1 MAAVINT
8 NMASLQAQNQLSRT
22 TASLNNT
29 IQQLSSGLRVNSAAD
44 DASGY
49 SISKNMDSVIRGS
62 TVAIRNANDA
72 ISFSQTASGALESL
86 SNLLGR
92 MRELATQS
100 ANQAN
105 GVVNSTLLQTE
116 FASLKAEVT
125 RTIDSTKFN
134 SVSTFGA
141 TTFNFQIGSG
151 TSSSLDQV
159 ALTTTALSAAA
170 TLASGTTYIIG
181 AGNTGVKL
189 GAQLVKAAEAAA
201 AVSGATGLSVRAAVE
216 AAALAITVHASDT
229 GTMTEAE
236 KAALVTEINSITATA
251 ATSNA
256 ATVLA
261 SVRGVYGNVAADGT
275 YTISAVT
282 GGSIAAGTLKSV
294 ALTSALGA
302 EEALAGTASSNSTA
316 AITQIDAAITAVNTE
331 AATHGAFQNK
341 LGFVTDNLSS
351 LIQTT
356 TAAKSRIVD
365 TDFAAQ
371 TAQLSKYQIL
381 QQAGT
386 AMLAQANQMGSNVLT
401 LLK

>member
-72 ISFSQTASGALESL
+72 ISFSQTATGALESL

-92 MRELATQS
+92 MRELAAQS

-105 GVVNSTLLQTE
+105 GITNSELLQTE

-125 RTIDSTKFN
+125 RTINSTKFN
-134 SVSTFGA
+134 SVNTFA
-141 TTFNFQIGSG
+141 ASTFNFQIGSG
-151 TSSSLDQV
+151 TSASLDQV
-159 ALTTTALSAAA
+159 SLTTTALSAAA
-170 TLASGTTYIIG
+170 TLAAGTTYIIG

-201 AVSGATGLSVRAAVE
+201 AVSGATGLSVRNAVE
-216 AAALAITVHASDT
+216 EAALAITVHASDT
-229 GTMTEAE
+229 GTLTEAE
-236 KAALVTEINSITATA
+236 KATLVNEINSITATA

-261 SVRGVYGNVAADGT
+261 SVRGVYGNVASDGT
-275 YTISAVT
+275 YTLSALT
-282 GGSIAAGTLKSV
+282 GGTIAAGTLKSV
-294 ALTSALGA
+294 ALTAALGA
-302 EEALAGTASSNSTA
+302 TEALAGTASQNSTA

-341 LGFVTDNLSS
+341 LGFVTSNLSS
-351 LIQTT
+351 LIETT
-356 TAAKSRIVD
+356 SAAKSRIMD

>member
-29 IQQLSSGLRVNSAAD
+29 IQQLSSGLRVSSAAD

-49 SISKNMDSVIRGS
+49 AISKNMDSVIRGS

-105 GVVNSTLLQTE
+105 GVVNSALLQTE
-116 FASLKAEVT
+116 FASLKAEIT

-170 TLASGTTYIIG
+170 TLASGTTYIID

-189 GAQLVKAAEAAA
+189 GAQLVKAAETAA

-216 AAALAITVHASDT
+216 AAALAITVHASNT
-229 GTMTEAE
+229 GTLTETE
-236 KAALVTEINSITATA
+236 KATLVTEINSITATA

-256 ATVLA
+256 TTVLA

-275 YTISAVT
+275 YTVSAVT

-294 ALTSALGA
+294 ALTTALGA
-302 EEALAGTASSNSTA
+302 EEALAGTASSNSTT
-316 AITQIDAAITAVNTE
+316 AINQIDAAITAVNTE

-341 LGFVTDNLSS
+341 LAFVTDNLSS

-356 TAAKSRIVD
+356 SAAKSRIVD

>member
-72 ISFSQTASGALESL
+72 ISFSQTATGALESL

-92 MRELATQS
+92 MRELAAQS

-105 GVVNSTLLQTE
+105 GITNSALLQTE

-134 SVSTFGA
+134 NVSTFGA

-159 ALTTTALSAAA
+159 SLTTTALSAAA
-170 TLASGTTYIIG
+170 TLAAGTTYIIG
-181 AGNTGVKL
+181 AGNTGVPL
-189 GAQLVKAAEAAA
+189 GKQLVLAAEAAA
-201 AVSGATGLSVRAAVE
+201 AVSGATGLSVRNAVE
-216 AAALAITVHASDT
+216 EAALAITVHASDT
-229 GTMTEAE
+229 GTLTEAE
-236 KAALVTEINSITATA
+236 KATLVNEINSITATA

-261 SVRGVYGNVAADGT
+261 SVRGVYGNVAGDGT
-275 YTISAVT
+275 YTVSAVT
-282 GGSIAAGTLKSV
+282 GGTIAAGTLKSV
-294 ALTSALGA
+294 ALTAALGA
-302 EEALAGTASSNSTA
+302 TEALAGTASSNSTA

-356 TAAKSRIVD
+356 SAAKSRIMD

>member
-72 ISFSQTASGALESL
+72 ISFSQTATGALDSL

-105 GVVNSTLLQTE
+105 GITNSALLQNE

-170 TLASGTTYIIG
+170 TLAAGTTYIIG
-181 AGNTGVKL
+181 AGNTGVAL
-189 GAQLVKAAEAAA
+189 GKQLVVAAETAA

-216 AAALAITVHASDT
+216 AAALAITAHASDT
-229 GTMTEAE
+229 GTLTESE

-261 SVRGVYGNVAADGT
+261 SVRGVYGNVASDGT
-275 YTISAVT
+275 YTVSAVT
-282 GGSIAAGTLKSV
+282 GGTIAAGTLKSV
-294 ALTSALGA
+294 ALTTALGA
-302 EEALAGTASSNSTA
+302 SEALAGTASSNSTA

-356 TAAKSRIVD
+356 SAAKSRIVD

>member
-72 ISFSQTASGALESL
+72 ISFSQTATGALESL

-105 GVVNSTLLQTE
+105 GITNSALLQTE

-159 ALTTTALSAAA
+159 SLTTTALSAAA
-170 TLASGTTYIIG
+170 TLAAGTTYIIG
-181 AGNTGVKL
+181 AGNTGVPL
-189 GAQLVKAAEAAA
+189 GKQLILAAEAEAA
-201 AVSGATGLSVRAAVE
+201 RSGATGLSVRNAVE
-216 AAALAITVHASDT
+216 EAALAITVHASDT
-229 GTMTEAE
+229 GTLTEAE
-236 KAALVTEINSITATA
+236 KATLVNEINSITATA

-261 SVRGVYGNVAADGT
+261 SVRGVYGNVAGDGT
-275 YTISAVT
+275 YTVSAVT
-282 GGSIAAGTLKSV
+282 GGTIAAGTLKSA
-294 ALTSALGA
+294 ALTAALGA
-302 EEALAGTASSNSTA
+302 TEALAGTASQNSTA
-316 AITQIDAAITAVNTE
+316 AITQIDLAITAVNTE

-356 TAAKSRIVD
+356 SAAKSRIVD

>member
-72 ISFSQTASGALESL
+72 ISFSQTATGALESL

-92 MRELATQS
+92 MRELAAQS

-105 GVVNSTLLQTE
+105 GITNSELLQTE

-125 RTIDSTKFN
+125 RTINSTKFN
-134 SVSTFGA
+134 SVNTFAA

-151 TSSSLDQV
+151 TSASLDQV
-159 ALTTTALSAAA
+159 SLTTTALSAAA

-189 GAQLVKAAEAAA
+189 GAQLVKAAETAA
-201 AVSGATGLSVRAAVE
+201 AVSGATGLSVRNAVE
-216 AAALAITVHASDT
+216 EAALAITVGATT
-229 GTMTEAE
+229 GTLTEAE
-236 KAALVTEINSITATA
+236 KAALVNEINSITATA

-261 SVRGVYGNVAADGT
+261 SVRGVYGNVASDGT

-282 GGSIAAGTLKSV
+282 GGTIAAGTLKSV
-294 ALTSALGA
+294 ALTSTLGA
-302 EEALAGTASSNSTA
+302 EEALAGTASENSTA
-316 AITQIDAAITAVNTE
+316 AITQIDLAITAVNTE

-341 LGFVTDNLSS
+341 LGFVTSNLSS
-351 LIQTT
+351 LIETT
-356 TAAKSRIVD
+356 SAAKSRIMD

>member
-72 ISFSQTASGALESL
+72 ISFSQTATGALESL

-92 MRELATQS
+92 MRELAAQS

-105 GVVNSTLLQTE
+105 GITNSALLQTE

-134 SVSTFGA
+134 NVSTFGA

-159 ALTTTALSAAA
+159 SLTTTALSAAA
-170 TLASGTTYIIG
+170 TLAAGTTYIIG
-181 AGNTGVKL
+181 AGNTGVPL
-189 GAQLVKAAEAAA
+189 GKQLVLAAEAAA
-201 AVSGATGLSVRAAVE
+201 AVSGATGLSVRNAVE
-216 AAALAITVHASDT
+216 EAALAITVHAS
-229 GTMTEAE
+229 E
-236 KAALVTEINSITATA
+236 L
-251 ATSNA
+251 
-256 ATVLA
+256 
-261 SVRGVYGNVAADGT
+261 
-275 YTISAVT
+275 
-282 GGSIAAGTLKSV
+282 
-294 ALTSALGA
+294 
-302 EEALAGTASSNSTA
+302 
-316 AITQIDAAITAVNTE
+316 
-331 AATHGAFQNK
+331 
-341 LGFVTDNLSS
+341 
-351 LIQTT
+351 
-356 TAAKSRIVD
+356 
-365 TDFAAQ
+365 
-371 TAQLSKYQIL
+371 
-381 QQAGT
+381 
-386 AMLAQANQMGSNVLT
+386 
-401 LLK
+401 

>member
-72 ISFSQTASGALESL
+72 ISFSQTATGALESL

-105 GVVNSTLLQTE
+105 GVVNSALLQTE
-116 FASLKAEVT
+116 FDSLKDEVT
-125 RTIDSTKFN
+125 RTINSTKFN

-141 TTFNFQIGSG
+141 TTFKFQIGSG

-159 ALTTTALSAAA
+159 SLTTTALSAVT
-170 TLASGTTYIIG
+170 TLATDDAYIIG

-189 GAQLVKAAEAAA
+189 GAKLVLAAEAAA
-201 AVSGATGLSVRAAVE
+201 AVSGATGMSVRDAVE
-216 AAALAITVHASDT
+216 QAALDITVSTTT
-229 GTMTEAE
+229 GTLTAGE
-236 KAALVTEINSITATA
+236 KNDLVSQINTILGAAGSTPTA
-251 ATSNA
+251 AEMLTA
-256 ATVLA
+256 
-261 SVRGVYGNVAADGT
+261 VRRVYGNVAADGT
-275 YTISAVT
+275 YAVSDTT
-282 GGSIAAGTLKSV
+282 GGTVALGTLAT
-294 ALTSALGA
+294 ALTGFTTYAL
-302 EEALAGTASSNSTA
+302 EAPEGTASLNSTA
-316 AITQIDAAITAVNTE
+316 AITQIDLAITAVNTE

>member
-49 SISKNMDSVIRGS
+49 AISKNMDSVIRGS

-72 ISFSQTASGALESL
+72 ISFSQTATGALNSL

-92 MRELATQS
+92 MRDLATQS

-105 GVVNSTLLQTE
+105 GIINSELLQTE

-125 RTIDSTKFN
+125 RTINSTKFN

-159 ALTTTALSAAA
+159 SLTTTALSAAA
-170 TLASGTTYIIG
+170 TLAAGTAYIIG

-189 GAQLVKAAEAAA
+189 GAQLVLAAEAAA
-201 AVSGATGLSVRAAVE
+201 AVSGATGLSVRNAVE
-216 AAALAITVHASDT
+216 EAALAITVHASDT

-236 KAALVTEINSITATA
+236 KATLVNEINSITATA

-275 YTISAVT
+275 YTVSAVT
-282 GGSIAAGTLKSV
+282 GGSIAAGTLKSA
-294 ALTSALGA
+294 ALTTALGA

-316 AITQIDAAITAVNTE
+316 AVTQIDAAITAVNTE

-356 TAAKSRIVD
+356 SAAKSRVVD

>member
-72 ISFSQTASGALESL
+72 ISFSQTATGALESL

-105 GVVNSTLLQTE
+105 GITNSALLQTE
-116 FASLKAEVT
+116 FDSLKAEVT
-125 RTIDSTKFN
+125 RTINSTKFN

-159 ALTTTALSAAA
+159 SLTTTALSAAA
-170 TLASGTTYIIG
+170 TLAAGTTYIIG
-181 AGNTGVKL
+181 AGNTGVPL
-189 GAQLVKAAEAAA
+189 GKQLVLAAEAAA
-201 AVSGATGLSVRAAVE
+201 AVSGATGLSVRNAVE
-216 AAALAITVHASDT
+216 EAALAITVHASDT
-229 GTMTEAE
+229 GTLTEAE
-236 KAALVTEINSITATA
+236 KATLVNEINSITATA

-261 SVRGVYGNVAADGT
+261 SVRGVYGNVAGDGT
-275 YTISAVT
+275 YTVSAVT
-282 GGSIAAGTLKSV
+282 GGTIAAGTLKSV
-294 ALTSALGA
+294 ALTAALGA
-302 EEALAGTASSNSTA
+302 TEALAGTASSNSTA

-356 TAAKSRIVD
+356 SAAKSRIMD

>member
-1 MAAVINT
+1 VINT

-72 ISFSQTASGALESL
+72 ISFSQTATGALESL

-105 GVVNSTLLQTE
+105 GITNSALLQTE

-170 TLASGTTYIIG
+170 TLAAGTTYIID

-189 GAQLVKAAEAAA
+189 GAQLVKAAETAA

-216 AAALAITVHASDT
+216 AAALAITVHASNT
-229 GTMTEAE
+229 GTLTEAE
-236 KAALVTEINSITATA
+236 KATLVTEINSITATA
-251 ATSNA
+251 ATANA

-275 YTISAVT
+275 YTVSAVT
-282 GGSIAAGTLKSV
+282 GGTIAAGTLKSV

-356 TAAKSRIVD
+356 SAAKSRIVD

>member
-72 ISFSQTASGALESL
+72 ISFSQTATGALESL

-105 GVVNSTLLQTE
+105 GITNSALLQTE

-159 ALTTTALSAAA
+159 SLTTTALSAAA
-170 TLASGTTYIIG
+170 TLAAGTTYIIG
-181 AGNTGVKL
+181 AGNTGVPL
-189 GAQLVKAAEAAA
+189 GKQLILAAEAEAA
-201 AVSGATGLSVRAAVE
+201 RSGATGLSVRNAVE
-216 AAALAITVHASDT
+216 EAALAITVHASDT
-229 GTMTEAE
+229 GTLTEAE
-236 KAALVTEINSITATA
+236 KATLVNEINSITATA

-261 SVRGVYGNVAADGT
+261 SVRGVYGNVAGDGT
-275 YTISAVT
+275 YTVSAVT
-282 GGSIAAGTLKSV
+282 GGTIAAGTLKSA
-294 ALTSALGA
+294 ALTAALGA
-302 EEALAGTASSNSTA
+302 TEALAGTASQNSTA
-316 AITQIDAAITAVNTE
+316 AITQIDLAITAVNTE

-356 TAAKSRIVD
+356 SAAKSRIMD

>member
-72 ISFSQTASGALESL
+72 ISFSQTATGALESL

-105 GVVNSTLLQTE
+105 GITNSALLQTE

-170 TLASGTTYIIG
+170 TLAAGTTYIID

-216 AAALAITVHASDT
+216 AAALAITVHASNT

-236 KAALVTEINSITATA
+236 KATLVNEVNSITATA

-275 YTISAVT
+275 YTVSAVT
-282 GGSIAAGTLKSV
+282 GGNVAAGTLASV
-294 ALTSALGA
+294 ALTTALGA
-302 EEALAGTASSNSTA
+302 SEALAGTASSNSTA
-316 AITQIDAAITAVNTE
+316 ALTQIDAAITAVNTE

-356 TAAKSRIVD
+356 SAAKSRIVD

>member
-72 ISFSQTASGALESL
+72 ISFSQTATGALESL

-105 GVVNSTLLQTE
+105 GITNAELLQTE

-125 RTIDSTKFN
+125 RTINSTKFN
-134 SVSTFGA
+134 SVNTFAA

-159 ALTTTALSAAA
+159 SLTTTALSAAA
-170 TLASGTTYIIG
+170 TLAAGTTYIIG
-181 AGNTGVKL
+181 AGNTGVPL
-189 GAQLVKAAEAAA
+189 GKQLVLAAEAAA
-201 AVSGATGLSVRAAVE
+201 SVSGATGLSVRNAVE
-216 AAALAITVHASDT
+216 EAALAITVHASDT
-229 GTMTEAE
+229 GTLTEAE
-236 KAALVTEINSITATA
+236 KATLVNEINSITATA

-261 SVRGVYGNVAADGT
+261 SVRGVYGNVASDGT
-275 YTISAVT
+275 YTVSAVT
-282 GGSIAAGTLKSV
+282 GGTIAAGTLKSV
-294 ALTSALGA
+294 ALTAALGA
-302 EEALAGTASSNSTA
+302 TEALAGTASQNSTA

-341 LGFVTDNLSS
+341 LGFVTSNLSS
-351 LIQTT
+351 LIETT
-356 TAAKSRIVD
+356 SAAKSRIMD

>member
-72 ISFSQTASGALESL
+72 ISFSQTATGALESL

-92 MRELATQS
+92 MRELAAQS

-105 GVVNSTLLQTE
+105 GITNSALLQTE

-134 SVSTFGA
+134 NVSTFGA

-159 ALTTTALSAAA
+159 SLTTTALSAAA
-170 TLASGTTYIIG
+170 TLAAGTTYIIG
-181 AGNTGVKL
+181 AGNTGVPL
-189 GAQLVKAAEAAA
+189 GKQLVLAAEAAA
-201 AVSGATGLSVRAAVE
+201 AVSGATGLSVRNAVE
-216 AAALAITVHASDT
+216 EAALAITVHSSDT
-229 GTMTEAE
+229 GTLTEAD
-236 KAALVTEINSITATA
+236 KATLVNEINSITATA

-261 SVRGVYGNVAADGT
+261 SVRGVYGNVAGDGT
-275 YTISAVT
+275 YTVSAVT
-282 GGSIAAGTLKSV
+282 GGTIAAGTLKSV
-294 ALTSALGA
+294 ALTAALGA
-302 EEALAGTASSNSTA
+302 TEALAGTASSNSTA

-356 TAAKSRIVD
+356 SAAKSRIMD

>member
-72 ISFSQTASGALESL
+72 ISFSQTATGALESL

-92 MRELATQS
+92 MRELAAQS

-105 GVVNSTLLQTE
+105 GITNAELLQTE

-151 TSSSLDQV
+151 TSASLDQIS
-159 ALTTTALSAAA
+159 LTTTALSAAA
-170 TLASGTTYIIG
+170 TLAAGTTYIIG
-181 AGNTGVKL
+181 AGNTGVPL
-189 GAQLVKAAEAAA
+189 GKQLVLAAEAAA
-201 AVSGATGLSVRAAVE
+201 SVSGATGLSVRNAVE
-216 AAALAITVHASDT
+216 EAALAITVHASDT
-229 GTMTEAE
+229 GTLTEAE
-236 KAALVTEINSITATA
+236 KATLVNEINSITATA

-261 SVRGVYGNVAADGT
+261 SVRGVYGNVASDGT
-275 YTISAVT
+275 YTVSAVT
-282 GGSIAAGTLKSV
+282 GGTIAAGTLKSV
-294 ALTSALGA
+294 ALTAALGA
-302 EEALAGTASSNSTA
+302 TEALAGTASQNSTA
-316 AITQIDAAITAVNTE
+316 AITQIDLAITAVNTE

-341 LGFVTDNLSS
+341 LGFVTSNLAS
-351 LIQTT
+351 LIETT
-356 TAAKSRIVD
+356 SAAKSRIMD

>member
-72 ISFSQTASGALESL
+72 ISFSQTATGALESL

-92 MRELATQS
+92 MRELAAQS

-105 GVVNSTLLQTE
+105 GITNSALLQTE

-134 SVSTFGA
+134 NVSTFGA

-159 ALTTTALSAAA
+159 SLTTTALSAAA
-170 TLASGTTYIIG
+170 TLAAGTTYIIG
-181 AGNTGVKL
+181 AGNTGVPL
-189 GAQLVKAAEAAA
+189 GKQLVLAAEAAA
-201 AVSGATGLSVRAAVE
+201 AVSGATGLSVRNAVE
-216 AAALAITVHASDT
+216 EAALAITVHASDT
-229 GTMTEAE
+229 GTLTEAE
-236 KAALVTEINSITATA
+236 KATLVNEINSITATA

-261 SVRGVYGNVAADGT
+261 SVRGVYGNVAGDGT
-275 YTISAVT
+275 YTVSAVT
-282 GGSIAAGTLKSV
+282 GGTIAAGTLKSV
-294 ALTSALGA
+294 ALTAALGA
-302 EEALAGTASSNSTA
+302 TEALAGTASQNSTA
-316 AITQIDAAITAVNTE
+316 AITQIDLAITAVNTE

-356 TAAKSRIVD
+356 SAAKSRIMD